1 MYSNGS
7 YVKALIVSDKNYH
20 FSSYKA
26 ILRGWV
32 DEIDTYDLS
41 QDKKEEFG
49 HYELIICD
57 ISLRKHIVRLPW
69 FFNAKK
75 ENIGKLIL
83 VVPYTIEQLMLDA
96 NSAKM
101 IDFIMG
107 KPLDVDKLIAYAK
120 TQLSL
125 MRKQAILDKKNRV
138 LSDVIDL
145 NMIKIGVF
153 DLKGTLYY
161 ANAEYLAAN
170 KQNITAFDKI
180 RFNDLVRCQEKFET
194 ILDRVRARSTF
205 SMERQEAKQW
215 FRSYFYFLHGQYVVH
230 LCQDIT
236 DEKFYIQNLERAAT
250 FFENSQEGMIITDS
264 KGRITSINRAF
275 SKITGYTRPE
285 ALGKTPALLK
295 SGMHEEEFYQNLWD
309 SLTFNGRWQGEIWN
323 KRKNGEIYPEWLSIS
338 KIEESSSKEVSYMAI
353 FTDISSIK
361 EADKKLHYYANYDQL
376 TGLCNRVQFDNL
388 FNHALATA
396 KRKGW
401 KMALM
406 FLDLDNFKE
415 VNDTHGHNIGDLMLK
430 KVARKLQATLRKND
444 IIARIGGD
452 EFTVLLEGIKDQKD
466 AMDVAVKLNE
476 VTKEPIE
483 IDGNVFFMSLSV
495 GIAIFPTHGED
506 VATLS
511 KHADTA
517 MYEIKS
523 RGRNGVMIYNS
534 QFTDKIVQ
542 RVNLLNE
549 LKTAISQDQFKMLY
563 QPIIDLKTNSVVG
576 AEALIR
582 WEHPQKGV
590 ISPADFIVFA
600 EENNLIIDL
609 GQLVLRKSLEDF
621 LSLSSAV
628 VSEFR
633 LAINVSGQEFFAQ
646 NYIQSVERLLKD
658 FNVPPS
664 AIELEITETYVMG
677 SPKVAAK
684 IMEKLHEVGVY
695 ISLDDFGTG
704 YSSLGYLKHFPIDKL
719 KIDQSFIRDFMDDEK
734 EMALVKTIINM
745 AKLFGMQVHAEG
757 VEQDSQSKALL
768 ELDCDVVQGYAY
780 AKPLP
785 LIEFVKY
792 CKEFK

>member
-1 MYSNGS
+1 
-7 YVKALIVSDKNYH
+7 
-20 FSSYKA
+20 
-26 ILRGWV
+26 
-32 DEIDTYDLS
+32 
-41 QDKKEEFG
+41 
-49 HYELIICD
+49 
-57 ISLRKHIVRLPW
+57 
-69 FFNAKK
+69 
-75 ENIGKLIL
+75 
-83 VVPYTIEQLMLDA
+83 
-96 NSAKM
+96 
-101 IDFIMG
+101 
-107 KPLDVDKLIAYAK
+107 
-120 TQLSL
+120 
-125 MRKQAILDKKNRV
+125 
-138 LSDVIDL
+138 
-145 NMIKIGVF
+145 
-153 DLKGTLYY
+153 
-161 ANAEYLAAN
+161 
-170 KQNITAFDKI
+170 
-180 RFNDLVRCQEKFET
+180 
-194 ILDRVRARSTF
+194 
-205 SMERQEAKQW
+205 
-215 FRSYFYFLHGQYVVH
+215 
-230 LCQDIT
+230 
-236 DEKFYIQNLERAAT
+236 
-250 FFENSQEGMIITDS
+250 
-264 KGRITSINRAF
+264 
-275 SKITGYTRPE
+275 
-285 ALGKTPALLK
+285 
-295 SGMHEEEFYQNLWD
+295 
-309 SLTFNGRWQGEIWN
+309 
-323 KRKNGEIYPEWLSIS
+323 
-338 KIEESSSKEVSYMAI
+338 
-353 FTDISSIK
+353 
-361 EADKKLHYYANYDQL
+361 
-376 TGLCNRVQFDNL
+376 
-388 FNHALATA
+388 
-396 KRKGW
+396 
-401 KMALM
+401 
-406 FLDLDNFKE
+406 
-415 VNDTHGHNIGDLMLK
+415 
-430 KVARKLQATLRKND
+430 
-444 IIARIGGD
+444 
-452 EFTVLLEGIKDQKD
+452 
-466 AMDVAVKLNE
+466 
-476 VTKEPIE
+476 
-483 IDGNVFFMSLSV
+483 
-495 GIAIFPTHGED
+495 
-506 VATLS
+506 
-511 KHADTA
+511 

>member
-1 MYSNGS
+1 MCPSGIC
-7 YVKALIVSDKNYH
+7 VRALIISDKSYH
-20 FSSYKA
+20 FSSYES
-26 ILRGWV
+26 ILGGWV
-32 DEIDTYDLS
+32 DEIDTHDLN
-41 QDKKEEFG
+41 KEKGDIG

-57 ISLRKHIVRLPW
+57 ISSKKYISHLPW

-75 ENIGKLIL
+75 ENVGKLIPI
-83 VVPYTIEQLMLDA
+83 VPYTIEQLMLDA

-107 KPLDVDKLIAYAK
+107 KPLDVDKLIGYTK

-153 DLKGTLYY
+153 NLDGTLYY
-161 ANAEYLAAN
+161 ANTKYLEAN
-170 KQNITAFDKI
+170 GQNLGAFDKI
-180 RFNDLVRCQEKFET
+180 KFNDLVRCQENFET
-194 ILDRVRARSTF
+194 ILERVKSKGMFT
-205 SMERQEAKQW
+205 MERQDEQKW
-215 FRSYFYFLHGQYVVH
+215 FRSFFYFLHGRYVVH
-230 LCQDIT
+230 LCQDVT
-236 DEKFYIQNLERAAT
+236 DEKFYIQNLERAAI

-285 ALGKTPALLK
+285 VLGKTPAVLK

-309 SLTFNGRWQGEIWN
+309 SLSFNGRWQGEIWN
-323 KRKNGEIYPEWLSIS
+323 KRKNGEVYPEWLSIS
-338 KIEESSSKEVSYMAI
+338 KIDGASSSDVSYMAI

-388 FNHALATA
+388 FNHTLSTA
-396 KRKGW
+396 KRRGTKI
-401 KMALM
+401 ALM
-406 FLDLDNFKE
+406 FLDLDHFKE
-415 VNDTHGHNIGDLMLK
+415 VNDTHGHNVGDMMLK
-430 KVARKLQATLRKND
+430 KIARKLQAVLRKND

-452 EFTVLLEGIKDQKD
+452 EFTVLLEGIKEPED
-466 AMDVAVKLNE
+466 AMEVALKLND
-476 VTKEPIE
+476 TIKEPIE
-483 IDGNVFFMSLSV
+483 IDGNVFFMSLSI
-495 GIAIFPTHGED
+495 GIAIYPTHGDD

-523 RGRNGVMIYNS
+523 RGRNGAMIYNS

-542 RVNLLNE
+542 RVSMLSE
-549 LKTAISQDQFKMLY
+549 LKNAIAEDYFNMLY
-563 QPIIDLKTNSVVG
+563 QPIIDLRKNKITG
-576 AEALIR
+576 AEALVR
-582 WEHPQKGV
+582 WHHPKKGI
-590 ISPADFIVFA
+590 ISPSEFIVFA

-609 GQLVLRKSLEDF
+609 GNLVLRKSLEDYMA
-621 LSLSSAV
+621 LSKGAD
-628 VSEFR
+628 EDFK
-633 LAINVSGQEFFAQ
+633 LAINVSGQEFFAPDYVKGVAQ
-646 NYIQSVERLLKD
+646 LLHD
-658 FNVPPS
+658 FNIPPK

-677 SPKVAAK
+677 SPKVAAQ
-684 IMEKLHEVGVY
+684 IMEKLHDLGVY

-719 KIDQSFIRDFMDDEK
+719 KIDQSFIHNFLADDK

-757 VEQDSQSKALL
+757 VEKVIQAQALHDL
-768 ELDCDVVQGYAY
+768 GCDVVQGYVY
-780 AKPLP
+780 AKPLS
-785 LIEFVKY
+785 LEDFLTY
-792 CKEFK
+792 RKEYK